1 MSDLGIPSCQGYI
14 WRSFQFRAPHQTSG
28 LAQCSREGRRER
40 KGARPLTSSSSS
52 PRSERARFLFH
63 LSPLLS
69 LGILGSV
76 TTRKRNGQET
86 EEGRKADLIKPLRS
100 ASFGYQKVILRGGH
114 PNLGFRLFLYEVT
127 SEALSLLCPTKLL

>member
-1 MSDLGIPSCQGYI
+1 MSGIYLEVFSVPRPSSDLRPRSMQQRRKEREEGSKATYFFLFLPS
-14 WRSFQFRAPHQTSG
+14 FRASKVPFPPQ
-28 LAQCSREGRRER
+28 
-40 KGARPLTSSSSS
+40 SS
-52 PRSERARFLFH
+52 
-63 LSPLLS
+63 LSPS
-69 LGILGSV
+69 LGILASV